1 MISYLLSFVFFAFLA
16 SITPGPTN
24 IIAFGIGM
32 HAHTRK
38 SIAFV
43 LASSASA
50 SLILFVT
57 FFGIARVLLDHPFLQ
72 TLMTISA
79 TIWLSWMAY
88 KLFQA
93 SEINTSSEGNL
104 PDWQDGALLQVINPK
119 VWMMALTVSSLF
131 LYPAWETTINAAWL
145 ALIFFM
151 VTCPCMGTWALLGRL
166 TRHST
171 ENRVSPQTINRIL
184 AVLLLLTV
192 WGVALQSALT

>member
-24 IIAFGIGM
+24 IIAFSIGM
-32 HAHTRK
+32 HACIRK

-57 FFGIARVLLDHPFLQ
+57 FFGIARVLLEHPLLQ
-72 TLMTISA
+72 DLMTITA
-79 TIWLSWMAY
+79 TLWLSWMAY
-88 KLFQA
+88 KLFHA
-93 SEINTSSEGNL
+93 SEIGTNSEANI

-131 LYPAWETTINAAWL
+131 LYPAWETTTNAAML

-171 ENRVSPQTINRIL
+171 ANRISPQTVNRIL
-184 AVLLLLTV
+184 ALLLLLTV
-192 WGVALQSALT
+192 WSLALQSVLT

>member
-1 MISYLLSFVFFAFLA
+1 MISYLLSFIFFAFLA

-24 IIAFGIGM
+24 IIAFGLGM
-32 HAHTRK
+32 RARTRK

-57 FFGIARVLLDHPFLQ
+57 FFGIARVFLEHPLLQ
-72 TLMTISA
+72 NLMTVTA

-88 KLFQA
+88 KLFHA
-93 SEINTSSEGNL
+93 SETDTRRDANI
-104 PDWQDGALLQVINPK
+104 PDWQDGALLQIINPK

-131 LYPAWETTINAAWL
+131 LYPAWETTTNAAWL
-145 ALIFFM
+145 ALIFFI
-151 VTCPCMGTWALLGRL
+151 VTCPCMGTWAILGRL

-171 ENRVSPQTINRIL
+171 ANRVSSQAINRTL
-184 AVLLLLTV
+184 AVLLLITV
-192 WGVALQSALT
+192 WGLALLT